1 MRITT
6 LFVYF
11 ATGSTSSTDQ
21 ILETR
26 EFYKRYLSSESY
38 LAKAQSQLLG
48 PDNLVELLESFHP
61 VPPEVVAAIKGEDT
75 LSLPAPIEDPEIPS
89 PSRSLTI
96 FGGKPDSSSSYLPKS
111 IANHANRNELEMI
124 KAAFMIYADAQG
136 DEFLDSAVI
145 PLYVFLCKVKVSGAA
160 EENPQIFFESWTELL
175 SQVHYG
181 SVLLAFRP
189 GDEPAVKNLRVVS
202 EVILTDLIDILA
214 FSAITHQGTELHP
227 VDIIGPI
234 TLGGVTI
241 PEAVVDEGIQTAWC
255 FLAACL
261 RYLRGTTTTTTTTPE
276 PTIDPSLGLKRKQE
290 ISHYL
295 ALVNAAIEQI
305 TAQVQKVKDAKL
317 SGDDA
322 NVIASVDVLHG
333 LVMDQYTGIVSAA
346 LLNELFKVDLKSI
359 QLRFFDMANSLA
371 SCDIQNYETVISGV
385 SATTKL
391 LRMELLEAAV
401 RAN

>member
-11 ATGSTSSTDQ
+11 AIGSTSSTDQ
-21 ILETR
+21 ILEQR

-38 LAKAQSQLLG
+38 LAKAQSQLLS

-61 VPPEVVAAIKGEDT
+61 VPPEVVAAIKGEEKT
-75 LSLPAPIEDPEIPS
+75 LSLPAPIEDPEIPF

-96 FGGKPDSSSSYLPKS
+96 FGAKPDSSSSYLPKS

-160 EENPQIFFESWTELL
+160 EENPQMFFESWTELL

-189 GDEPAVKNLRVVS
+189 DDEPAVKNLRVVS
-202 EVILTDLIDILA
+202 ELILTDLIDILA

-234 TLGGVTI
+234 TVGGVTI

-261 RYLRGTTTTTTTTPE
+261 RYLRGTTTTTPE

-305 TAQVQKVKDAKL
+305 NAQLQKVKDAKL
-317 SGDDA
+317 SSDDA

-333 LVMDQYTGIVSAA
+333 LVMDQFTGIVSAA

-371 SCDIQNYETVISGV
+371 PFDIQNYETVISGV
-385 SATTKL
+385 TATTKL